1 MPISLPLLYACNWRS
16 SAEIFLSDSWNPLTL
31 TKYVFFFLPRKFTFY
46 CKKRKSYVKVLSKGT
61 YRLRKSSRILVDPSL
76 VNCNTNRAS
85 TEAAHFPV
93 ERISV
98 FYHTVTT
105 HIAVIFFDNPHVLNV
120 SESTTIS
127 SQHHDVSIN
136 KPRVS
141 STGRTQSRLDE
152 RHRCSLNLSRYPRYF
167 LDSNASTLRFTFQ
180 VIRHFRHVH
189 VRIQVRSVSYSI
201 TSHSVLWKTRE
212 SR

>member
-16 SAEIFLSDSWNPLTL
+16 SAEIFWSDSWNPLTL

-46 CKKRKSYVKVLSKGT
+46 CKKPKSYVKVLSKGT

-141 STGRTQSRLDE
+141 STGRTSQVFSKFIKISKIFPRFERFYASIHVSSDSTFSSCSCTYTGSKYFVLD
-152 RHRCSLNLSRYPRYF
+152 H
-167 LDSNASTLRFTFQ
+167 
-180 VIRHFRHVH
+180 
-189 VRIQVRSVSYSI
+189 
-201 TSHSVLWKTRE
+201 
-212 SR
+212 